1 MQNNQNLPTIDE
13 DALDG
18 VSGGA
23 GIAESFQQGVQ
34 TAMKV
39 RDIAVATPF
48 KIAGVQI
55 SAIGDVMK
63 AVGDFLQGKVAS

>member
-13 DALDG
+13 DALNG

-23 GIAESFQQGVQ
+23 GFAEAYQQGLQ

-55 SAIGDVMK
+55 SAFADVMK
-63 AVGDFLQGKVAS
+63 AVGDFLQGKSA